1 MKVINEKNFTKEEMK
16 EYEYNSDKFDEPFA
30 RKLLMQDKYLSELS
44 SAEVRKLFIERLINS
59 CNYVVKKEKEVKYNP
74 KSVDYLDFDYLKRLI
89 KEESIRVNAYEE
101 IVLAM
106 TSTEF
111 ESIEDIL
118 IELAYEKNIY
128 IEFKEIAKSN

>member
-89 KEESIRVNAYEE
+89 KEESIRINAYEE